1 MCSRRVGSSCSTSG
15 IHRVTLVTNPV
26 ISHEYRKGPG
36 SVTTSGTQRWST
48 YPGHKQI
55 HLHCRVRTIRYIYIY
70 IYQSIFLVFFC
81 PVLETNTTPK
91 GDLVKCQS
99 GYKTYTIQHTMSV
112 CCRNRTLIGFT
123 CTKACLA
130 PLNLRVSFKS
140 VPRCNRYN
148 FGVINGVSY
157 LMWACIFYIVLETSI
172 SYFITNSGQLC
183 AHVFQTCIT
192 SPLLVVNCYTQI
204 QQLLAIFIFLF

>member
-1 MCSRRVGSSCSTSG
+1 M
-15 IHRVTLVTNPV
+15 
-26 ISHEYRKGPG
+26 
-36 SVTTSGTQRWST
+36 
-48 YPGHKQI
+48 
-55 HLHCRVRTIRYIYIY
+55 
-70 IYQSIFLVFFC
+70 FFC

-91 GDLVKCQS
+91 GDLVKCRS
-99 GYKTYTIQHTMSV
+99 GYKTYTIQHTRSV

-157 LMWACIFYIVLETSI
+157 LMWACVFYIVLETSI
-172 SYFITNSGQLC
+172 SLPIVDSYVHMYSRHALQALFW
-183 AHVFQTCIT
+183 
-192 SPLLVVNCYTQI
+192 LLIVTPRYSSFWRYSYSSSDQY
-204 QQLLAIFIFLF
+204 